1 MNGKLVKWVAGD
13 GASVSAGDPVAVV
26 EAMKMESTVTAH
38 RAGTVVRGGHA
49 PGDGLVRG
57 EPVCRI
63 E

>member
-1 MNGKLVKWVAGD
+1 VAGD

-38 RAGTVVRGGHA
+38 RAGTVVRCGRA